1 VFWAVLLG
9 FSLYSEPV
17 VCGLG
22 MVIMLTGV
30 PVYFLGVYWQNKPK
44 WVYIA
49 LGESGGPVWG
59 SAHLGVVW
67 GSSHLGVGPGHWLC
81 SQRCL

>member
-1 VFWAVLLG
+1 MQVNLLIPITYLIFWAVLLG

-30 PVYFLGVYWQNKPK
+30 PVYFVGVQWKNKPK
-44 WVYIA
+44 WIYRLVGK
-49 LGESGGPVWG
+49 LV
-59 SAHLGVVW
+59 SATGQVTF
-67 GSSHLGVGPGHWLC
+67 
-81 SQRCL
+81 